1 MTRPLRI
8 GSRASALARWQAEHI
23 AAELGARAIPAEI
36 VFLTTSGDRFADRAL
51 AAIGGK
57 ELFTKEIDQALAAG
71 EVDLAV
77 HSLKDVPAV
86 RPAALFLAAVPSRED
101 PRDAWVAP
109 PGLTLDS
116 ALPAA
121 RIGTSSLRRRAQLLA
136 RFPQLQIV
144 PLRGNVDT
152 RLRKWREG
160 HCDAL
165 VLAGAGLKRLG
176 QEAVITAWLQ
186 PEEMCPAA
194 GQGALAIECRAAD
207 VATRQALSALDHPP
221 THQAVRA
228 ERAVLARLGAGCQ
241 TPVGAL
247 AEWRGPELHLRAVV
261 ADGEGRRLITAA
273 ASASGDPRLLGVQ
286 VAEQLLSQGAAEL
299 LGPPIPAP
307 EAP

>member
-23 AAELGARAIPAEI
+23 AAELRSRAIPAEI

-86 RPAALFLAAVPSRED
+86 RPAALFLAAVPGRED

-109 PGLTLDS
+109 PGLTLAS
-116 ALPAA
+116 APPAA

-136 RFPQLQIV
+136 RFPQLEIV

-165 VLAGAGLKRLG
+165 ILAGAGLKRLG
-176 QEAVITAWLQ
+176 QEAVISAWFQ

-207 VATRQALSALDHPP
+207 AFTRQALSALDHPP

-241 TPVGAL
+241 TPVGAF
-247 AEWRGPELHLRAVV
+247 AHWSGPELHLRAVV
-261 ADGEGRRLITAA
+261 ADRDGRGLISSS
-273 ASASGDPRLLGVQ
+273 ASAAGNPAQLGVQ
-286 VAEQLLSQGAAEL
+286 VANQLLSQGAAEL
-299 LGPPIPAP
+299 LGPPLPAP